1 MGFAATTVGADAGL
15 QGATIFSGGAPS
27 SAGGRGPR
35 TRSRLA
41 PGPMKPRAVLVS
53 LRDPHDPMS
62 RQELRCFAESAGLP
76 DLEIAYA
83 SEGALDDR
91 LLDEAGLLF
100 FGGSGAYS
108 VLDEHAWVRN
118 MLDRL
123 VECVDRKI
131 PAWAS
136 CFGFQ
141 GLALALGGEVNR
153 DDARQ
158 ELGAFPV
165 DLTDAALADPLFAHL
180 PRTIDVQLGHHDHVD
195 RLPSGVTLYST
206 GRKVHNQ
213 AFKVDSAPF
222 WAAQYHPELRKA
234 TTTERWNYYRAHYS
248 GNPEEAARIDRVMAD
263 APDTE
268 LAQTI
273 IRRFVE
279 HVQANP
285 RR

>member
-1 MGFAATTVGADAGL
+1 M
-15 QGATIFSGGAPS
+15 
-27 SAGGRGPR
+27 
-35 TRSRLA
+35 TRR
-41 PGPMKPRAVLVS
+41 VLVS
-53 LRDPHDPMS
+53 LRDPHDPMAA
-62 RQELRCFAESAGLP
+62 QEHRCFIESSGLP

-83 SEGALDDR
+83 SAGQLDDR
-91 LLDEAGLLF
+91 LLDEAALLF

-108 VLDEHAWVRN
+108 VLDTHPWVKN

-123 VECVDRKI
+123 VQTVDRKI

-165 DLTDAALADPLFAHL
+165 DLTEAATADPIFARL
-180 PRTIDVQLGHHDHVD
+180 PRTLDVQLGHHDHVD
-195 RLPSGVTLYST
+195 RLPRGVTLLAT

-213 AFKVDSAPF
+213 AFTVEEAPF
-222 WAAQYHPELRKA
+222 WAAQFHPELRKA

-248 GNPEEAARIDRVMAD
+248 GDPAEAARIDQVMAES
-263 APDTE
+263 PDTAT
-268 LAQTI
+268 AQTI

-279 HVQANP
+279 WAEKNP
-285 RR
+285 RK